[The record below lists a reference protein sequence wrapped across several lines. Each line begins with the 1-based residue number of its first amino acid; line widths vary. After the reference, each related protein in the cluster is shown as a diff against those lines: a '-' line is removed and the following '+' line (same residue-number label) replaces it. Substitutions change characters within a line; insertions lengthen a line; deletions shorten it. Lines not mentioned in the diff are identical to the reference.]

1 MALQILAP
9 KQDYTAGQ
17 GALHGLASGLRTMAA
32 ERLQQVRSQN
42 EQRQLTQTLQ
52 SLGYNP
58 AQASLISQLPVNQRL
73 EALQGL
79 APAGQSQQPQQQ
91 ILQVQPEEQT
101 AFSRAARQQ
110 AAPEQ
115 EQPKAPSA
123 FDLGQEMN
131 RIQAGLPETEQPL
144 SVKEAIQAFSAI
156 AQKPPTP
163 QQQKQIEQQVNDLNA
178 NPEKMSALQQQYD
191 QAVKNGETIEIR
203 RPGYKGPAVPFDQA
217 APLFKKPET
226 GAERLAREKFEQN
239 KAEKEREI
247 SEKPEQRLKEASKE
261 RKEIIDAGTNAREMR
276 GHIKDLEEIYKEGKL
291 DSPAVISAY
300 RNLGWPVE
308 QLQNPESA
316 KAQNIIKSFLATGPT
331 MFGGKVSE
339 GEMRVLQ
346 SAFPSLETDP
356 RGALMMLATMD
367 KYAAQAEAKEKE
379 FKTLV
384 RQNKGLP
391 YDWQEEL
398 SDRLVDIH
406 FPKIQKKYEKEIQ
419 DIGKLKLKEEP
430 WGTAVLTAMYS
441 KTAGAVGRGVTKALE
456 SAPGALIGGALGS
469 LVPGV
474 GTIAGAAAGGA
485 LSSGGLSALLG
496 K

>member
-226 GAERLAREKFEQN
+226 GAERLAREKFER
-239 KAEKEREI
+239 EKIESERE
-247 SEKPEQRLKEASKE
+247 EKRKEFATTAKD
-261 RKEIIDAGTNAREMR
+261 RKEIYDAGEAARDTRE
-276 GHIKDLEEIYKEGKL
+276 HIKDLSELYKSGKL
-291 DSPAVISAY
+291 DKPGLRKLLTES
-300 RNLGWPVE
+300 GWPIE
-308 QLQNPESA
+308 ALQNPESA
-316 KAQNIIKSFLATGPT
+316 QAQNIIKSFLAQGPT
-331 MFGGKVSE
+331 LFGGKVSE
-339 GEMRVLQ
+339 GEMNVLL
-346 SAFPSLETDP
+346 SAIPTLDTNP
-356 RGALMMLATMD
+356 RGALLMLETMD
-367 KYAAQAEAKEKE
+367 KYAARAEAKEEALKE
-379 FKTLV
+379 LI
-384 RQNKGLP
+384 RQHKGVP
-391 YDWQEEL
+391 NDWMEEL
-398 SDRLVDIH
+398 GDRTKAKYK
-406 FPKIQKKYEKEIQ
+406 KIDQQFKKNIK
-419 DIGKLKLKEEP
+419 DIGELKLEEP
-430 WGTAVLTAMYS
+430 DWTTTVLQQIGGKAIGAVTKGAELGVKTGTAAAIGGTIGSLAGPVGTAVGT
-441 KTAGAVGRGVTKALE
+441 G
-456 SAPGALIGGALGS
+456 IGGLAGLAGHYLGR
-469 LVPGV
+469 
-474 GTIAGAAAGGA
+474 
-485 LSSGGLSALLG
+485 
-496 K
+496 